1 MVVLYVD
8 EVGIAYTNE
17 SDLQTLVTNLMK
29 CNLQFTKEGT
39 FTNFLGI
46 KFVKDSAN
54 NIAVLL
60 PACWTE
66 IPIEHLPPNSLLVLT
81 LTANLTTKLEATRL
95 LSGCCC
101 TCPQT
106 HAPII
111 TFAVSKVA

>member
-1 MVVLYVD
+1 MVVRYVD
-8 EVGIAYTNE
+8 EVGIAYANE
-17 SDLQTLVTNLMK
+17 SDLQTLVTNLTK

-54 NIAVLL
+54 NIAMML
-60 PACWTE
+60 

-101 TCPQT
+101 TCPRT

-111 TFAVSKVA
+111 TFAVRFVA

>member
-17 SDLQTLVTNLMK
+17 SDLQTLVTNLTK

-54 NIAVLL
+54 NIAMLL
-60 PACWTE
+60 PAYWTE

-81 LTANLTTKLEATRL
+81 LTANLTTKLEANRL
-95 LSGCCC
+95 LSGSCC

-111 TFAVSKVA
+111 TFAVHNVA